1 MIRHTSSGM
10 LGLHELRDPHRQL
23 SGVDTGDLSLLLF
36 LTGRHFAGLELAP
49 GTLVTRQDIHIRRR
63 RR

>member
-1 MIRHTSSGM
+1 M
-10 LGLHELRDPHRQL
+10 LGLHELRDAHRQL